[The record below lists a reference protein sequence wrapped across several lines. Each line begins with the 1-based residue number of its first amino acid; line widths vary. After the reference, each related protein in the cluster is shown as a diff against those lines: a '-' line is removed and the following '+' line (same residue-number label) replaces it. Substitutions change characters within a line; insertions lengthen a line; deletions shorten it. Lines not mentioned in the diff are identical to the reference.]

1 MGFMNKANFSK
12 FLIIWM
18 GELISTI
25 GSGITAFALGVY
37 AFRLTGL
44 ATSVAMVVLFTFL
57 PAFLLRPIGG
67 VLADRANRFILMILG
82 NLGSAFGIL
91 LVYLLLADKS
101 NDLIM
106 IYPGIVISSIFVAL
120 QNPAFKASVTD
131 LLPPELFAKASGLV
145 QLSGSA
151 QFLIAPLVAGF
162 LMTIM
167 NVRYVLL
174 IDILSF
180 VVSALLVFV
189 VWWTIKEKCKPI
201 TRTETHFFAEMS
213 EGFRAIVAN
222 RGVLVLVILV
232 SLLLFYIGLIQALL
246 APMILSFSST
256 RTLGIAQSV
265 CAIGMLLS
273 AIIISTHVR
282 KGNNVIILCVS
293 LALMGLFFSFIGILP
308 NFWVIVIP
316 GFLFFAALP
325 FVNSSL
331 DVLIRQNISNEKQGR
346 VWSLISVMTN
356 SGAMLAYAI
365 SGFLADKIFNPLF
378 MPGGALSTNLGHIFG
393 VGPGRGIA
401 FIFFLSGVF
410 VIILSVF
417 IYKSKSIR
425 KLDLT

>member
-1 MGFMNKANFSK
+1 MNKANFSK